1 MRLGVAGL
9 KRSIATMATTANA
22 TASTARMVV
31 SDAVTDTSPDNMD
44 DNTDTDTMTPPMVP
58 PPPPPILGAAT
69 GDSPR
74 VLRIALP
81 MLTVSWLVL
90 ALVLAASFVRIS
102 RWEIAP
108 GEALTVS
115 NRITVEGTKGA
126 AAPERFANPSGIRFV
141 TAFGGQLSAL
151 DAVLGWIDPWV
162 QVDTFEEH
170 FGTLTPDDRRR
181 LGFQAMVGSKQIAEY
196 VAATTLGLK
205 ASLVQGKVVVEQVVC
220 DDAPE
225 TNAACDILELGD
237 TITAIDAVPTPTL
250 TELAEQ
256 IQGRAPGET
265 ITVTVVPAGQDD
277 QSRTVDRTVT
287 LMEDPDTPGRPIIGI
302 VPADTRTVDLPFSV
316 AISTSDIGG
325 PSAGLAFTLAILDEL
340 TEGNLTGRGKVA
352 ATGTINE
359 DGTVGAIGAVVQKA
373 VAVRDVGVSL
383 FLVPASQSE
392 DELAEARRAAGSK
405 VRIVPVAT
413 LAEALTA
420 LAENGGDPLPPR
432 S

>member
-1 MRLGVAGL
+1 
-9 KRSIATMATTANA
+9 
-22 TASTARMVV
+22 MVV
-31 SDAVTDTSPDNMD
+31 SEAVTDTSPDHMD

-58 PPPPPILGAAT
+58 PPPPPNSGAVT

-74 VLRIALP
+74 TLRVALP

-90 ALVLAASFVRIS
+90 AAIVAASFIRMS

-115 NRITVEGTKGA
+115 NRITVEGVDGA
-126 AAPERFANPSGIRFV
+126 AAPDRFANPDGIRFV

-151 DAVLGWIDPWV
+151 DAALGWVDPWV
-162 QVDTFEEH
+162 QVDTYEEH
-170 FGTLTPDDRRR
+170 FGTQTPDDRRR

-220 DDAPE
+220 DGAPE
-225 TNAACDILELGD
+225 TNAACDILDLGD

-256 IQGRAPGET
+256 IQGRTPGEK
-265 ITVTVVPAGQDD
+265 ITVTVVPTGQDD
-277 QSRTVDRTVT
+277 ATKTVDRTVT

-316 AISTSDIGG
+316 GISTSDIGG
-325 PSAGLAFTLAILDEL
+325 PSAGLAFTIAILDEL
-340 TEGNLTGRGKVA
+340 TEGNLTGRGRVA

-359 DGTVGAIGAVVQKA
+359 DGTVGAIGALVQKA
-373 VAVRDVGVSL
+373 IAVRDAGASL
-383 FLVPASQSE
+383 FLVPASQS
-392 DELAEARRAAGSK
+392 DVELARAREAAGSK

-413 LAEALTA
+413 LAEALGA
-420 LAENGGDPLPPR
+420 LTDNGGDPLPPR